1 MARALSETA
10 QEDAMDFH
18 DVIASRRSIRAYR
31 ADPVEESKLTA
42 VVEAGLS
49 APTACNY
56 QPFRVVIA
64 ATAGREADL
73 RRVYDKAWF
82 VAASMVLVVCSVPG
96 EAWSRRD
103 GKNYADVD
111 ATIAMDHMILAA
123 ASLGLGTCWIANF
136 DPVAAREAFKLEA
149 GWEPIAMTPLGY
161 PAEAPAARAR
171 KTVGDRVLRR

>member
-1 MARALSETA
+1 
-10 QEDAMDFH
+10 MDFN
-18 DVIASRRSIRAYR
+18 DVLATRRSIRAYR
-31 ADPVEESKLTA
+31 PDPVDEATLQSVL
-42 VVEAGLS
+42 EAGLL

-56 QPFRVVIA
+56 QPFRVVVA
-64 ATAGREADL
+64 STSGREAVL
-73 RRVYDKAWF
+73 RRVYDKGWF
-82 VAASMVLVVCSVPG
+82 VGAPYVLVVCSVPG

-136 DPVAAREAFKLEA
+136 DPAAAREILELEP
-149 GWEPIAMTPLGY
+149 GWEPLAMTPLGY

-171 KTVGDRVLRR
+171 KPVGDRVVRR

>member
-1 MARALSETA
+1 
-10 QEDAMDFH
+10 MDFNE
-18 DVIASRRSIRAYR
+18 VIASRRSIRAYSS
-31 ADPVEESKLTA
+31 DPIEEGKLTA
-42 VVEAGLS
+42 VLEAGLA

-56 QPFRVVIA
+56 QPFRVVVA
-64 ATAGREADL
+64 STAGREAEL

-82 VAASMVLVVCSVPG
+82 VSAPLVLVVCAVPG

-111 ATIAMDHMILAA
+111 ATIAMDHMILGA
-123 ASLGLGTCWIANF
+123 ASLSLGTCWVANF
-136 DPVAAREAFKLEA
+136 DPAAAREVLKLEA

-171 KTVGDRVLRR
+171 KNFADRVVRR